1 METYETL
8 LGRRQALKCL
18 GWAGTGALYALNGG
32 IATSLTLDQAVAGV
46 PPGQRQAATTATFTF
61 LQISDTHVGFAKAAN
76 PDPVATLRETVAKIR
91 ALPVQPDFLVHTGD
105 ISHLAKTE
113 QFDLAQQVLGEIGLP
128 IHFVPG
134 EHDLVDGNDP
144 RPYIA
149 RFAPEA
155 KGNGWYSFDVK
166 GVHFVALVNVVQLGS
181 KSMGTLGAE
190 QLAWLKE
197 DLAGF
202 SSSTPIVVL
211 SHFPL
216 WALYPDWGWGTE
228 DGATALALLRRF
240 GSISLAT
247 CWPRHRAI
255 TRRFPGLLPSCPV
268 TGGRLVSSRTSP
280 AVQPGPMSSPWPRR
294 RKVGQPRCRPDRA
307 AIALPQHGSAAR
319 PSAMRRAKAACLPA
333 KQ

>member
-1 METYETL
+1 METDETL

-46 PPGQRQAATTATFTF
+46 SSGQRQAATTATFTF

-181 KSMGTLGAE
+181 KGMGTLGAE

-197 DLAGF
+197 DLAGL

-228 DGATALALLRRF
+228 DGATALAMLRRF
-240 GSISLAT
+240 GSVTALNGHVHQVQRKVEGHMSFHAARST
-247 CWPRHRAI
+247 AYPQPA
-255 TRRFPGLLPSCPV
+255 PGV
-268 TGGRLVSSRTSP
+268 G
-280 AVQPGPMSSPWPRR
+280 PGPGPLVVPPEQLRSQIGISTLRF
-294 RKVGQPRCRPDRA
+294 A
-307 AIALPQHGSAAR
+307 ASDTPVAILDTTVA
-319 PSAMRRAKAACLPA
+319 
-333 KQ
+333 